1 MTKRIMATK
10 TGEFM
15 YDDGQETEAFKSAFQ
30 SSVYASYDE
39 YMTDLYWMSKNED
52 FRFALVYETESTF
65 PRRHPEERQ
74 QVLINKIYA
83 QRRYQAHLEK
93 GGTAFD
99 TGGSL
104 SALLNKKAHH

>member
-1 MTKRIMATK
+1 MTKRIMTTK

-39 YMTDLYWMSKNED
+39 YMADLYWMSKNED

-65 PRRHPEERQ
+65 PRRHPEESQ
-74 QVLINKIYA
+74 QILINKIHA
-83 QRRYQAHLEK
+83 QRRYQEHLEK